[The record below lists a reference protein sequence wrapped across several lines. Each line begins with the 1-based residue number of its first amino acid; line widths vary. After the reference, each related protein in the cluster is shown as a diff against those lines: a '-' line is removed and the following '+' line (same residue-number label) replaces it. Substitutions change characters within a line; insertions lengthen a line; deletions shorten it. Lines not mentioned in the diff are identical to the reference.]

1 MRWRS
6 VALFLFNLGLAYLLG
21 VTVGVKIAPA
31 TAQDKPA
38 LERPRPLSPEK
49 AALTGPGPEPNEDQL
64 YVWPLPEKGTQSL
77 LVLRVLD
84 GDTMECAYLVPV
96 MVRIRGVNAPELTA
110 SGGRDAREALDKLA
124 GGKLLPANLHGRE
137 KFGRVLADFWLGK
150 DKGWVSQA
158 LIKGG
163 FAKPYDGG
171 KRE

>member
-1 MRWRS
+1 MQWRFLAALVLV
-6 VALFLFNLGLAYLLG
+6 VAGFYLAVL
-21 VTVGVKIAPA
+21 
-31 TAQDKPA
+31 AQEKPA
-38 LERPRPLSPEK
+38 VERPRPLSAEK
-49 AALTGPGPEPNEDQL
+49 AARAEAGPEPDESQL

-77 LVLRVLD
+77 LVLRVVD

-96 MVRIRGVNAPELTA
+96 MVRIKGVNAPELSQ
-110 SGGRDAREALDKLA
+110 SGGRDAKEALDKLT

-150 DKGWVSQA
+150 EGGWVSNA

-163 FAKPYDGG
+163 HARPYDGG